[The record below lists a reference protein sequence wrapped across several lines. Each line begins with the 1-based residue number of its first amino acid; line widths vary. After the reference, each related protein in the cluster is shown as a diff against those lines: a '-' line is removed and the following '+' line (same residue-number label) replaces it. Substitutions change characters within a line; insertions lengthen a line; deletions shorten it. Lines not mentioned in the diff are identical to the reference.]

1 MKLLLLLLLLV
12 PLMMAQQLSG
22 KINGQE
28 LEQRSGCHPSW
39 SATTRRLEKLASRSE
54 RLLHCSISQRDTVT
68 LYHAAISVIS
78 ELLRSMPG
86 RKVGHPALSA
96 RLLSAERIIRLQ
108 QAQIERLSH
117 QLHPKLVRLLF
128 NEPD

>member
-1 MKLLLLLLLLV
+1 MKRLILLLLLV

-22 KINGQE
+22 QINRKE
-28 LEQRSGCHPSW
+28 LEPRW

-54 RLLHCSISQRDTVT
+54 RLLHCSMSQRDAVT

-78 ELLRSMPG
+78 ELLRGMPG

-117 QLHPKLVRLLF
+117 QLHPKLVRLSF
-128 NEPD
+128 Q